1 MNKQKAHEI
10 LDNYKSSSLIDINKA
25 LIRTGDIDVHQN
37 TTSPYR
43 TLRRDGVDQGLAG
56 TGEIESKGIRG
67 MSLWTVVR
75 HWKANQATY
84 RQTEGEA

>member
-1 MNKQKAHEI
+1 MNKQLAHEI

-25 LIRTGDIDVHQN
+25 LIRTGDLDVHQH

-43 TLRRDGVDQGLAG
+43 TLRRDGADEGLAG
-56 TGEIESKGIRG
+56 SGEVERKAIGG

-75 HWKANQATY
+75 HWQASKGTH
-84 RQTEGEA
+84 

>member
-25 LIRTGDIDVHQN
+25 LIRTGDLDVHQYS
-37 TTSPYR
+37 TSPYR
-43 TLRRDGVDQGLAG
+43 TLCRDGADEGLAG
-56 TGEIESKGIRG
+56 SGEVERKAIGG

-75 HWKANQATY
+75 HWQASKGTH
-84 RQTEGEA
+84 

>member
-25 LIRTGDIDVHQN
+25 LIRTGDLDVHQYS
-37 TTSPYR
+37 TSPYR
-43 TLRRDGVDQGLAG
+43 TLRRDGADEGLAG
-56 TGEIESKGIRG
+56 SGEVERKAIGG

-75 HWKANQATY
+75 HWQASKGTH
-84 RQTEGEA
+84 

>member
-1 MNKQKAHEI
+1 MNIQQAHEI

-25 LIRTGDIDVHQN
+25 LIRTGDLDVHQH

-43 TLRRDGVDQGLAG
+43 TLRRDGADEGLAG
-56 TGEIESKGIRG
+56 TGEIESEGIRG

-84 RQTEGEA
+84 RRTEGEA